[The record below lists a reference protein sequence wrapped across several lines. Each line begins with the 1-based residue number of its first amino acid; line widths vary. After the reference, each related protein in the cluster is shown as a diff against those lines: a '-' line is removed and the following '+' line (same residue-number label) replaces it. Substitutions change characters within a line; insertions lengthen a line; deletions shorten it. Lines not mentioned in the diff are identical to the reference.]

1 MSLIIV
7 YDTYDIINHRKINY
21 EQLLQFSHI
30 LFFILFICYNSTIK
44 QFFNLL
50 IMRYNYSFT
59 TDEDQVL
66 LDMLQFFD
74 DMGLPD
80 HIDSKA
86 YDSLSDK
93 FFKNNP

>member
-1 MSLIIV
+1 MVNQSRGLELVKNRIGV
-7 YDTYDIINHRKINY
+7 LKM
-21 EQLLQFSHI
+21 
-30 LFFILFICYNSTIK
+30 K
-44 QFFNLL
+44 
-50 IMRYNYSFT
+50 YNYTFT